1 MSARGEREAE
11 RLRRCRMA
19 FVRAQ
24 RDGVTVREGE
34 RRMLVEE
41 GLRRIEE
48 RRARLAALRAAP
60 IAVPTMRALVEDA
73 GSDDADAPYWRRGQL
88 A

>member
-11 RLRRCRMA
+11 RLRRCRLA

-34 RRMLVEE
+34 RRMLVED

-60 IAVPTMRALVEDA
+60 IAVTAPPRVVTGDEE
-73 GSDDADAPYWRRGQL
+73 GTEPYWRRGQL